1 MNRHRK
7 LASAIIPLKGGL
19 FFRLTSLLRARR
31 TVVRLRAC
39 ASSYEKIPRHILI
52 LSLPTRSKAEYFQLR
67 ELCFFSNCLYN
78 VALYN
83 IRQQYFKDK
92 TYLTYFSNCPL
103 CKDND
108 NYKLLQAQVA
118 NQTLRA
124 VDFAFKS
131 FFGSVGKVKSARPPR
146 YRQKGGLFTIIIP
159 AQSVSIKDGYL
170 TVPQSR
176 TYTSVLNNHRIKIKV
191 PERLIGKKIRE
202 VKIIPLY
209 KGRAFK
215 IAYCYEIDEENLQL
229 NRDNSLAIDIGLDNL
244 ATCVTNFGTSFIM
257 DGRKIK
263 HINRNWN
270 KRRAYLQ
277 SILWKQGR
285 CSSKLLERI
294 TLKRNNRINDCLKKT
309 ARYIVNFC
317 IANDIGT
324 VICGYNPDFKRG
336 INLGAKVNQQFTQI
350 SFGAL
355 RQQLKSLCARYGMN
369 YIEQEESYTS
379 KASFLDLDELPIYN
393 ADTPYT
399 GTFSGK
405 RIKRGL
411 YKSSNGR
418 LINADVNGAANIL
431 RKSKQNLNFERL
443 CGGLRARPLRIRI
456 A

>member
-1 MNRHRK
+1 MNR
-7 LASAIIPLKGGL
+7 PLQLVICLKTFNNSSERGVKVVYLTQINMIRGL
-19 FFRLTSLLRARR
+19 T
-31 TVVRLRAC
+31 
-39 ASSYEKIPRHILI
+39 
-52 LSLPTRSKAEYFQLR
+52 KAEYFQLR

-78 VALYN
+78 FALYN
-83 IRQQYFKDK
+83 VRQKFFADK
-92 TYLTYFSNCPL
+92 TYLTYFSNCPM

-108 NYKLLQAQVA
+108 NYKLLQAKVA

-131 FFGSVGKVKSARPPR
+131 FFASVGKVKTARPPR
-146 YRQKGGLFTIIIP
+146 YRKKGGLFNLIIP
-159 AQSVSIKDGYL
+159 GQSVHIRDGYL

-176 TYTSVLNNHRIKIKV
+176 TYSSVLNNHKIRIKV
-191 PERLIGKKIRE
+191 PERLIDKKIRE

-229 NRDNSLAIDIGLDNL
+229 NRENSLAIDIGLDNL
-244 ATCVTNFGTSFIM
+244 ATCVTNFGTSFLM

-277 SILWKQGR
+277 SILMKQGKF
-285 CSSKLLERI
+285 SSRLIERI

-309 ARYIVNFC
+309 ARYIINFC

-336 INLGAKVNQQFTQI
+336 ISLGKKINQQFTQI
-350 SFGAL
+350 PFGAL
-355 RQQLKSLCARYGMN
+355 RRQLENLCARYGMK
-369 YIEQEESYTS
+369 YVEQEESYTS
-379 KASFLDLDELPIYN
+379 KASFLDLDAIPTYDAEK
-393 ADTPYT
+393 PYT

-405 RIKRGL
+405 RIQRGL
-411 YKSSNGR
+411 YRSKSGR

-443 CGGLRARPLRIRI
+443 CVGLRARPLRIRV

>member
-1 MNRHRK
+1 MYMTQVNMIR
-7 LASAIIPLKGGL
+7 GL
-19 FFRLTSLLRARR
+19 T
-31 TVVRLRAC
+31 
-39 ASSYEKIPRHILI
+39 
-52 LSLPTRSKAEYFQLR
+52 KAEYFQLR

-83 IRQQYFKDK
+83 IRQKFFKDK
-92 TYLTYFSNCPL
+92 TYLRFEANYHE

-108 NYKLLQAQVA
+108 NYKLLQSNMAQ
-118 NQTLRA
+118 QTLRT

-131 FFGSVGKVKSARPPR
+131 FFGSVGKIKSARPPR
-146 YRQKGGLFTIIIP
+146 YRKKGGLYNLIINGN
-159 AQSVSIKDGYL
+159 SISIRDGFL

-176 TYTSVLNNHRIKIKV
+176 TYTSVLNSHRIKIKV

-202 VKIIPLY
+202 VQIIPLY

-215 IAYCYEIDEENLQL
+215 IVYSCEVDEQDLNL

-244 ATCVTNFGTSFIM
+244 ATCVTNFGTSFLM
-257 DGRKIK
+257 DGRRVK

-270 KRRAYLQ
+270 KRCAHLQ
-277 SILWKQGR
+277 SILMKQGHY
-285 CSSKLLERI
+285 SSKLLERI
-294 TLKRNNRINDCLKKT
+294 KLKRNNRVNDCLKKT

-324 VICGYNPDFKRG
+324 VIFGYNPDFKRG
-336 INLGAKVNQQFTQI
+336 INLGKKVNQQFMQI
-350 SFGAL
+350 GFGAL
-355 RQQLKSLCARYGMN
+355 RKQLKNLCDRYGMK
-369 YIEQEESYTS
+369 YVEQEESYTS
-379 KASFLDLDELPIYN
+379 KASFLDLDELPIF
-393 ADTPYT
+393 DTEKPYT

-411 YKSSNGR
+411 YKSKHGR

-431 RKSKQNLNFERL
+431 RKSKQKLDIERL
-443 CGGLRARPLRIRI
+443 CVGLLGSPLRIRV

>member
-1 MNRHRK
+1 MYLTQINMIR
-7 LASAIIPLKGGL
+7 GL
-19 FFRLTSLLRARR
+19 T
-31 TVVRLRAC
+31 
-39 ASSYEKIPRHILI
+39 
-52 LSLPTRSKAEYFQLR
+52 KAEYFQLR

-83 IRQQYFKDK
+83 IRQQFFTDK
-92 TYLTYFSNCPL
+92 TYLRFESNYHE

-108 NYKLLQAQVA
+108 NYKLLQSNVAQ
-118 NQTLRA
+118 QTLRA

-131 FFGSVGKVKSARPPR
+131 FFGSFGKVKSARPPR
-146 YRQKGGLFTIIIP
+146 YRKKGSLYTLTITGN
-159 AQSVSIKDGYL
+159 SISIHDGFL

-176 TYTSVLNNHRIKIKV
+176 TYMSVLNSHRIRIKV
-191 PERLIGKKIRE
+191 PERLVGKNIKE

-215 IAYCYEIDEENLQL
+215 IAYCYEVDEQDLRL
-229 NRDNSLAIDIGLDNL
+229 NRENSLAIDIGLDNL

-263 HINRNWN
+263 QINQNWN

-277 SILWKQGR
+277 SILTKQNR
-285 CSSKLLERI
+285 YSSKLLERI
-294 TLKRNNRINDCLKKT
+294 TLKRKNRINDCLKKT

-336 INLGAKVNQQFTQI
+336 MNLGAKINQQFTQI

-355 RQQLKSLCARYGMN
+355 RRQLENLCVRYGMK
-369 YIEQEESYTS
+369 YVEQEESYTS
-379 KASFLDLDELPIYN
+379 KASFLDLDFLPVYD
-393 ADTPYT
+393 AEKSYT

-411 YKSSNGR
+411 YKSKSGR

-431 RKSKQNLNFERL
+431 RKSKQKVNFEQL
-443 CGGLRARPLRIRI
+443 CMGLLDSPLRIRV

>member
-1 MNRHRK
+1 MYLTQINMIR
-7 LASAIIPLKGGL
+7 GL
-19 FFRLTSLLRARR
+19 TK
-31 TVVRLRAC
+31 V
-39 ASSYEKIPRHILI
+39 
-52 LSLPTRSKAEYFQLR
+52 EYFQLS

-78 VALYN
+78 FALYN
-83 IRQQYFKDK
+83 VRQKFFKDK

-108 NYKLLQAQVA
+108 NYKLLQSNIAQ
-118 NQTLRA
+118 QTLRA

-131 FFGSVGKVKSARPPR
+131 FFSSIGKVKSARPPR
-146 YRQKGGLFTIIIP
+146 YRKKGGLYNLIITGNSI
-159 AQSVSIKDGYL
+159 SIKDGFL
-170 TVPQSR
+170 TLPQSR
-176 TYTSVLNNHRIKIKV
+176 TYTSILNSHRIRIKV
-191 PERLIGKKIRE
+191 PERLIGKKIKE

-215 IAYCYEIDEENLQL
+215 IAYCYEVDEKNLQL
-229 NRDNSLAIDIGLDNL
+229 NRENSLAIDIGLNNL
-244 ATCVTNFGTSFIM
+244 ATCVTNFGTSFII

-277 SILWKQGR
+277 SILMKQGR
-285 CSSKLLERI
+285 YSSKLLERI
-294 TLKRNNRINDCLKKT
+294 TLKRNNSVNDCLKKT
-309 ARYIVNFC
+309 ARYIINFC

-324 VICGYNPDFKRG
+324 VVCGYNPDFKRN
-336 INLGAKVNQQFTQI
+336 INLGKKVNQQFTQI

-355 RQQLKSLCARYGMN
+355 RRQLESLCARYGMN

-379 KASFLDLDELPIYN
+379 KASFLDLDFLPVYD
-393 ADTPYT
+393 AETPYT

-411 YKSSNGR
+411 YKSKSDR

-443 CGGLRARPLRIRI
+443 CVGLLDRPMRIRI

>member
-1 MNRHRK
+1 MYLTQINMIR
-7 LASAIIPLKGGL
+7 GL
-19 FFRLTSLLRARR
+19 T
-31 TVVRLRAC
+31 
-39 ASSYEKIPRHILI
+39 
-52 LSLPTRSKAEYFQLR
+52 KAEYFQLR

-83 IRQQYFKDK
+83 VRQKFFKDK
-92 TYLTYFSNCPL
+92 IYLTYFSNCPL
-103 CKDND
+103 CKDNE
-108 NYKLLQAQVA
+108 NYKLLQAKVA

-124 VDFAFKS
+124 VFKS
-131 FFGSVGKVKSARPPR
+131 FFGSIGKVKTARPPR
-146 YRQKGGLFTIIIP
+146 YRKKGGLFTLIIP
-159 AQSVSIKDGYL
+159 EQSIMIRDGYL

-176 TYTSVLNNHRIKIKV
+176 TYSSVLNNHRIRIKV
-191 PERLIGKKIRE
+191 PERLQGKKIRE

-215 IAYCYEIDEENLQL
+215 IAYCYEVDEENLKL
-229 NRDNSLAIDIGLDNL
+229 NRENSLAIDIGLDNL

-257 DGRKIK
+257 DGRRIK

-277 SILWKQGR
+277 AVLSRQGR
-285 CSSKLLERI
+285 YSSKLLERI

-309 ARYIVNFC
+309 TRYIINFC

-324 VICGYNPDFKRG
+324 VVCGYNLDFKRG
-336 INLGAKVNQQFTQI
+336 INLGKKINQQFTQI

-355 RQQLKSLCARYGMN
+355 RRQLQNLCTRYGMK

-379 KASFLDLDELPIYN
+379 KASFLDLDEIPTYD
-393 ADTPYT
+393 AESPYT

-405 RIKRGL
+405 RIERGL
-411 YKSSNGR
+411 YRTKSGR

-431 RKSKQNLNFERL
+431 RKSKQKVNFEQL
-443 CGGLRARPLRIRI
+443 CTGLRASPLRIRV